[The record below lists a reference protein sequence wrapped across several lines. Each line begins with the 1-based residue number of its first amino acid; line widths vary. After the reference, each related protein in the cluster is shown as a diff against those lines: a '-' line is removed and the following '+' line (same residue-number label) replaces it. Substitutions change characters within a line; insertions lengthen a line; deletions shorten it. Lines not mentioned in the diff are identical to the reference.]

1 MALDKMSRRSVRI
14 RETENKADLFIAG
27 ISGSKIT
34 PTEPPLKVFALT
46 QYS

>member
-1 MALDKMSRRSVRI
+1 MALDKMGRRYVRI
-14 RETENKADLFIAG
+14 RETADKADLFIAG
-27 ISGSKIT
+27 ISGSEIA